1 MIYKTV
7 HFIFLSCNVVTVN
20 RIKNRGSI
28 VETLLLLNWIAF
40 IAVTA
45 YGIYLFAYVVNTRY
59 RFIKLG
65 KKTEFDLKLKE
76 RMKDIGTI
84 GFVLRKLLKDKK
96 SGIIHVMMFYGFIL
110 VQFGAIDLLVK
121 CFSPGNHLPFG
132 PLYPAFTF
140 FQEIVTLTML
150 VAVVWAFYRRYI
162 ERIVRLKKTLFAG
175 LVLI

>member
-28 VETLLLLNWIAF
+28 METLLLINWIAF

-59 RFIKLG
+59 RFINLG

-76 RMKDIGTI
+76 RMKVIWT
-84 GFVLRKLLKDKK
+84 FVFGLKKVITVNK
-96 SGIIHVMMFYGFIL
+96 SGIFIDMMLYGIIFIYFL
-110 VQFGAIDLLVK
+110 
-121 CFSPGNHLPFG
+121 
-132 PLYPAFTF
+132 
-140 FQEIVTLTML
+140 
-150 VAVVWAFYRRYI
+150 
-162 ERIVRLKKTLFAG
+162 
-175 LVLI
+175 